1 MRIAVLTDST
11 ANISDEMKERY
22 HIHEVYLNVLFDGQ
36 PYREKVD
43 MSMEEFY
50 IRMRA
55 ESELPTTSQPAVG
68 EYVGKLEELKAAGYT
83 DVIAVHLSSGIS
95 GTYQNAITAGDM
107 VEGIT
112 VHAVDS
118 EISLSPQAFLCIR
131 AAQMIEQ
138 GALVDEIV
146 AELQS
151 MVREQ
156 AAYFMV
162 DDLKNLKKGGR
173 LTGAQAFV
181 GSVLQVKPILHFVE
195 TKIVA
200 AEKVRTKK
208 KALKR
213 IEELTA
219 EFLDGETAVT
229 GCVLHSNAEAE
240 ALEWLKD
247 VQRRFPDI
255 HFIVS
260 DITPVIATHLGEGA
274 MALGVVK
281 RDLKL

>member
-1 MRIAVLTDST
+1 MKIAVLTDST

-22 HIHEVYLNVLFDGQ
+22 QIHEVYLNVLFHGQ
-36 PYREKVD
+36 TYRENVD
-43 MSMEEFY
+43 ISKQEFY
-50 IRMRA
+50 SRMRT

-68 EYVGKLEELKAAGYT
+68 EYVDKLGELRAAGYT

-95 GTYQNAITAGDM
+95 GTYQSAITAGDM
-107 VEGIT
+107 VEGIN

-118 EISLSPQAFLCIR
+118 EISLTPQAFMCVR
-131 AAQMIEQ
+131 AAQMIEE
-138 GALVDEIV
+138 GAPVDEIV

-151 MVREQ
+151 MVRNQ
-156 AAYFMV
+156 VAYFMV
-162 DDLKNLKKGGR
+162 NDLKNLKKGGR

-181 GSVLQVKPILHFVE
+181 GSMLQVKPILHFVE

-213 IEELTA
+213 IEELTT
-219 EFLDGETAVT
+219 EFLEDETEAT
-229 GCVLHSNAEAE
+229 GCVLHANAEEE
-240 ALEWLKD
+240 ALEWLKE
-247 VQRRFPDI
+247 VQKRFPDI
-255 HFIVS
+255 HFILS
-260 DITPVIATHLGEGA
+260 DVTPVIATHLGEGA
-274 MALGVVK
+274 LALGMVK